1 MIRGLEGYKI
11 WKWRLCFEKLVDR
24 RWRQWSRWSSELLYL
39 RLNCCCFFVYYLNR
53 DNSARQH
60 PVDRKGLFVQG
71 QGRKTWM
78 LSASRAKTCAC
89 SFERFEILY
98 RTVNQWTTVLLNKG
112 EPWVSCQG
120 EVLLALR
127 NGMGESIVLSRTSC
141 VNKLRLCWLENLCF
155 SG

>member
-1 MIRGLEGYKI
+1 METVLWRIRCIVG
-11 WKWRLCFEKLVDR
+11 R
-24 RWRQWSRWSSELLYL
+24 RWRQWSRRSSELLYL

-60 PVDRKGLFVQG
+60 HVDRKGLFVQG

-89 SFERFEILY
+89 SFEHFEILY

-127 NGMGESIVLSRTSC
+127 NGMGRVLFWAEVRAWTSYAC
-141 VNKLRLCWLENLCF
+141 VDMRSSEVVQ
-155 SG
+155 